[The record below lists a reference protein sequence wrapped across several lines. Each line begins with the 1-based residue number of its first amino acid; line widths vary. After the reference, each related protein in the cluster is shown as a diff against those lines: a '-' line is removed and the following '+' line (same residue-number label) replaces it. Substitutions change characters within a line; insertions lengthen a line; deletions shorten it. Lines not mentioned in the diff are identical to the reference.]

1 MKAAAFAYAKPQTLA
16 EAFDLLERY
25 GDEAKL
31 LAGGQSL
38 VPALNMRLST
48 PRVLIDLNGLRE
60 LDGIDDSDGTIA
72 IRALT
77 RHRTVERSRVVAGS
91 LPLVHQAMPHVA
103 HAAIRNRGTFGG
115 SIALADPAAEL
126 PACCVA
132 LNAQFVIASRNRQ
145 RKVAARE
152 FFRSLYETELLST
165 EVLLAG
171 EFTVSPP
178 GYRSAF
184 QELSRRHGDYALVGL
199 AAHAKVDGNTFSDVR
214 LLFCGIGSVPVPA
227 NHAAATLQQAEF
239 SDAALASAQDALEQD
254 IAPYS
259 DGHRS
264 AAVKLHWSR
273 VLLHR
278 VIMQLMQKE
287 DGNTHRTVP
296 GR

>member
-16 EAFDLLERY
+16 EAFELLEQY

-48 PRVLIDLNGLRE
+48 PRVLIDLNDLNE
-60 LDGIDDSDGTIA
+60 LDGIDDSDGTIT

-77 RHRTVERSRVVAGS
+77 RHRTVERSRVVARS

-132 LNAQFVIASRNRQ
+132 LNAKFVIASRDQQ
-145 RKVAARE
+145 RKVAAGE
-152 FFRSLYETELLST
+152 FFRSLYETELRPT
-165 EVLLAG
+165 EILLAG
-171 EFTVSPP
+171 EFAASAP
-178 GYRSAF
+178 GYRSVF

-199 AAHAKVDGNTFSDVR
+199 AAHAKVDGNALSDVR
-214 LLFCGIGSVPVPA
+214 LVFCGIGPVPVSA
-227 NHAAATLQQAEF
+227 NHAAAALQQF
-239 SDAALASAQDALEQD
+239 SDVALRSAQDALEQD
-254 IAPYS
+254 ITPYS
-259 DGHRS
+259 DGNRS

-278 VIMQLMQKE
+278 VMMQLMRRE
-287 DGNTHRTVP
+287 DGNT
-296 GR
+296 